1 MPLSIT
7 YPLTIKQ
14 FNVLLRT
21 GNHITKVS
29 IKFTNC
35 FENKFNFPTVIT
47 RHKKI
52 EEFSFG
58 HDESVRKG
66 HEKKQF

>member
-1 MPLSIT
+1 MPLGIT

-29 IKFTNC
+29 IKFTNSI
-35 FENKFNFPTVIT
+35 ENKFNFSTGFT
-47 RHKKI
+47 GTKKI
-52 EEFSFG
+52 EEFSFR